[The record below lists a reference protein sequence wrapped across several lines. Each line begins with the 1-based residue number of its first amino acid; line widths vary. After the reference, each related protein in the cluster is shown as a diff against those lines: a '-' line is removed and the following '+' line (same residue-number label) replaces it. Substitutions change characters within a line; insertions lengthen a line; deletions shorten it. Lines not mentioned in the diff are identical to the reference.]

1 MPKGNIDLPNAS
13 GMIDPRLRQ
22 FHPKEPSKTTHKTV
36 VEAVWGLRKMT
47 PKVPKPPKPGSR

>member
-1 MPKGNIDLPNAS
+1 
-13 GMIDPRLRQ
+13 MIDPRLRQ